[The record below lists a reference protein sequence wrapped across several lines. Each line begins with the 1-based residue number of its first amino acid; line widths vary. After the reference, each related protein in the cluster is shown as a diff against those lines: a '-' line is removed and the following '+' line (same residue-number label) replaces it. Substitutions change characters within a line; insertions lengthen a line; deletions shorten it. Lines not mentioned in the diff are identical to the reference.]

1 MQIGFDK
8 IDGFIKIYNG
18 TIYLILLGP
27 EKYDASYDRISY
39 LISLE
44 SWIIYIFVPCFAKI
58 KFDSYD
64 SLVIE
69 KILAIMQIVI
79 TRIKPVL
86 NKDKK
91 IVVLEDIFS
100 KMLISI
106 C

>member
-58 KFDSYD
+58 KVDSYD

-69 KILAIMQIVI
+69 KILAIIQIVI

-91 IVVLEDIFS
+91 FVVLEDIFS

>member
-1 MQIGFDK
+1 MQIRFDK

-18 TIYLILLGP
+18 TIYLILLGS

-44 SWIIYIFVPCFAKI
+44 SWIIYIFAPCFAKI
-58 KFDSYD
+58 KVDSYD

-69 KILAIMQIVI
+69 KILGIIQIVI
-79 TRIKPVL
+79 TRIKSVL
-86 NKDKK
+86 DKDKK
-91 IVVLEDIFS
+91 FVVIEDIFS
-100 KMLISI
+100 KMLASI